1 MCSHFCTYPAPGNP
15 FLASNESKPY
25 GIPSIQSL
33 FAIADGER
41 PRSYGFDPQGPEPS
55 SRRPS
60 TGSESS
66 FQGSFTSLPELS
78 RLSTASPPPR
88 LVPRTPEAHHTIAP
102 GDNLKIKVT
111 LSGLAEQLK
120 CLEQIHKRIILQPAR
135 GRRPSS
141 RHAPYSTVAPSKG
154 RGGGGNSSS
163 QGGRSGTPPRGKQ
176 QKKPHFNLRYP
187 KSVKLFILYHKEDC
201 GWGWKAINRRR
212 VDLLPVLYR
221 GGYKPEIEENREVA
235 GINGFYYRLNE
246 VMPALTPDGSG
257 LRFVE
262 HGGRSWELTE
272 PSKCREGPGRGEERR
287 KGGGGR
293 GSKARDL
300 GDAEARPRGMVDRY
314 PEEVVYHWDEFVK
327 HFVQPARQAE
337 VYARAKR
344 YCKCCPSHVQSHKLS
359 PLPRATKTGPIRHM
373 APVVFLRLSRPTI
386 HANLEK
392 RIVANDILCK
402 QARSAPSK
410 EGKRACRSGR
420 LTTRRRG
427 SGTQTRPTRRPR
439 RQRWRTARQTRRCR
453 N

>member
-1 MCSHFCTYPAPGNP
+1 MCSYSCTYPAPGSP
-15 FLASNESKPY
+15 FSASNESKSY

-33 FAIADGER
+33 FAIADGDR
-41 PRSYGFDPQGPEPS
+41 PRSYGFDGPGSEPS
-55 SRRPS
+55 FRRPS

-66 FQGSFTSLPELS
+66 FQGSITSVPELS

-102 GDNLKIKVT
+102 GDNLKIKLT
-111 LSGLAEQLK
+111 LGGFQEQLE
-120 CLEQIHKRIILQPAR
+120 CLEQINKRRLFQPALP
-135 GRRPSS
+135 GDNLKIKLTPGGLQEQLECLEQTNKRRLLQSARERRASS
-141 RHAPYSTVAPSKG
+141 RHAPYSTVAPNKG
-154 RGGGGNSSS
+154 RGGVGSSGGQPGS
-163 QGGRSGTPPRGKQ
+163 PPRGRQ

-272 PSKCREGPGRGEERR
+272 PSKCREGTGRGEEGR
-287 KGGGGR
+287 KAAAGGGGR
-293 GSKARDL
+293 ASKAKDK
-300 GDAEARPRGMVDRY
+300 GDAEAVRPRGMVDRY
-314 PEEVVYHWDEFVK
+314 PEEVVYYWDEFVK
-327 HFVQPARQAE
+327 HFVPQDRHAE

-344 YCKCCPSHVQSHKLS
+344 CCKSCPFTTCTLTHTPSTLRK
-359 PLPRATKTGPIRHM
+359 KGPINYQRE
-373 APVVFLRLSRPTI
+373 RK
-386 HANLEK
+386 EK
-392 RIVANDILCK
+392 
-402 QARSAPSK
+402 
-410 EGKRACRSGR
+410 
-420 LTTRRRG
+420 
-427 SGTQTRPTRRPR
+427 
-439 RQRWRTARQTRRCR
+439 
-453 N
+453 

>member
-1 MCSHFCTYPAPGNP
+1 MCSHSCTHAVPGNS
-15 FLASNESKPY
+15 FLASNESKSY

-41 PRSYGFDPQGPEPS
+41 PRSYGFDPPGPES
-55 SRRPS
+55 SFRRPS

-66 FQGSFTSLPELS
+66 FQGSFTSVPELS

-102 GDNLKIKVT
+102 GDSLKIKLK
-111 LSGLAEQLK
+111 LSDLAEQLE
-120 CLEQIHKRIILQPAR
+120 CLEQTNKRRLQPAR

-141 RHAPYSTVAPSKG
+141 RHAPYSTVAPNKG
-154 RGGGGNSSS
+154 RGGG
-163 QGGRSGTPPRGKQ
+163 QSGQPGTTPREEQ

-246 VMPALTPDGSG
+246 VMPSLTPDGSG

-272 PSKCREGPGRGEERR
+272 PSKCREGPGRWEDGR
-287 KGGGGR
+287 KGGGVR
-293 GSKARDL
+293 ASKAKDK
-300 GDAEARPRGMVDRY
+300 GDAEAGRPRGMVDRY

-327 HFVQPARQAE
+327 HFVPQDRHAE

-344 YCKCCPSHVQSHKLS
+344 CCKSYPFITYTLTHTHYIHSSEEGSNQGHGSCR
-359 PLPRATKTGPIRHM
+359 LPRP
-373 APVVFLRLSRPTI
+373 SRPTT
-386 HANLEK
+386 HTNG
-392 RIVANDILCK
+392 
-402 QARSAPSK
+402 
-410 EGKRACRSGR
+410 GKK
-420 LTTRRRG
+420 
-427 SGTQTRPTRRPR
+427 
-439 RQRWRTARQTRRCR
+439 
-453 N
+453 

>member
-1 MCSHFCTYPAPGNP
+1 MMIQLQASPFLRQETGRTLPPLSHIQQDRHRLDGLADAAVCLQEPGVYSPADSPTSPDFHEYTFGNS
-15 FLASNESKPY
+15 FLASNESKSH

-33 FAIADGER
+33 FAIADGDR
-41 PRSYGFDPQGPEPS
+41 PRSYGFDPPGPEPS
-55 SRRPS
+55 FRRPS

-66 FQGSFTSLPELS
+66 FQGSFTSVPELS

-102 GDNLKIKVT
+102 GDDLKIKLT
-111 LSGLAEQLK
+111 LVCLAKQLER
-120 CLEQIHKRIILQPAR
+120 LEQKNKRGLMSAR

-141 RHAPYSTVAPSKG
+141 RHAPYSTVASNKG
-154 RGGGGNSSS
+154 RRDGGGNSS
-163 QGGRSGTPPRGKQ
+163 QPGTPPRGKQ

-272 PSKCREGPGRGEERR
+272 PSKCREGAGRGEERR
-287 KGGGGR
+287 KGGGR
-293 GSKARDL
+293 GSKAKDQ

-327 HFVQPARQAE
+327 HFVPPARHAE
-337 VYARAKR
+337 V
-344 YCKCCPSHVQSHKLS
+344 
-359 PLPRATKTGPIRHM
+359 
-373 APVVFLRLSRPTI
+373 
-386 HANLEK
+386 
-392 RIVANDILCK
+392 
-402 QARSAPSK
+402 RSAPDQRREK
-410 EGKRACRSGR
+410 GVPQWAPDNEEERVRHTNPPNAKTKTPKAKDGDADEALPELMRSCE
-420 LTTRRRG
+420 LA
-427 SGTQTRPTRRPR
+427 PKMEED
-439 RQRWRTARQTRRCR
+439 
-453 N
+453 